1 MVKSSEKEQLQSLM
15 LYFISNHE
23 SFIIISV
30 FVIVDE
36 NSYTFGYPSGKIKGI
51 TFKTI
56 EPNVDNFLAWLF
68 FKKK

>member
-1 MVKSSEKEQLQSLM
+1 M

-23 SFIIISV
+23 SFIVISV

-36 NSYTFGYPSGKIKGI
+36 NPNTFGYPSGKIKVI

-56 EPNVDNFLAWLF
+56 EQNVDNFLAWLF
-68 FKKK
+68 LKKKNKQVYAKLHFKC